1 MFEASQI
8 FRDFDVKFPNA
19 ERVEYLLKQGSC
31 RDLEAFIRLWL
42 TEGVPY
48 AFHKSPILYEEMR
61 TWIAAYLNICPKEVG
76 LIGSAR
82 SGFAMGERKKF
93 GRPFGPKSD
102 LDLCIVSETY
112 FCKIQKEFNL
122 FKQEYKSG
130 EVVPRPEE
138 KKYWDENLK
147 FGQKNFSRGFFDGNK
162 IPTRSQY
169 ITAINIDLA
178 MEKLKQKISETEE
191 IGNIKKCSV
200 RIYKDWKSLVGIVS
214 LNLSTIFP
222 DET

>member
-8 FRDFDVKFPNA
+8 FRDFSAKFPN
-19 ERVEYLLKQGSC
+19 VKKVKHLLEQGSP
-31 RDLEAFIRLWL
+31 RDREAFIRLWL
-42 TEGVPY
+42 TEGVPC

-61 TWIAAYLNICPKEVG
+61 IWIAAYLNICPKEVG

-82 SGFAMGERKKF
+82 SGYAMGGCEKF

-112 FCKIQKEFNL
+112 FYKIQEEFNL
-122 FKQEYKSG
+122 FKQEYVSG
-130 EVVPRPEE
+130 VVVPSPGE
-138 KKYWDENLK
+138 KKYWDENLE
-147 FGQKNFSRGFFDGNK
+147 FGQRNFPRGFFDGNK

-169 ITAINIDLA
+169 VTAICIDSA
-178 MEKLKQKISETEE
+178 MRKLKQKIDETEG
-191 IGNIKKCSV
+191 IRNVTKCTV

-214 LNLSTIFP
+214 LNLSKIFS

>member
-8 FRDFDVKFPNA
+8 FRDFGIKFPNA
-19 ERVEYLLKQGSC
+19 KKVKHLLKQGSLPD
-31 RDLEAFIRLWL
+31 REAFIRLWL
-42 TEGVPY
+42 TEGMPY

-61 TWIAAYLNICPKEVG
+61 TWIATYLNICPKEVG

-82 SGFAMGERKKF
+82 SGYAMGDEKF

-102 LDLCIVSETY
+102 LDLCIISETY

-122 FKQEYKSG
+122 FKQEYESG
-130 EVVPRPEE
+130 VVVPRSKKE
-138 KKYWDENLK
+138 KKYWDENLE
-147 FGQKNFSRGFFDGNK
+147 FGQRNFPRGFFDGNK

-169 ITAINIDLA
+169 VTAICIDSA
-178 MEKLKQKISETEE
+178 MRKLKQKIDETEG
-191 IGNIKKCSV
+191 IRNVTKCTV

-214 LNLSTIFP
+214 LNLSKIFS

>member
-8 FRDFDVKFPNA
+8 FRDFGVKFPKE
-19 ERVEYLLKQGSC
+19 ERAKHLLKQGSC
-31 RDLEAFIRLWL
+31 RDIEAFIRLWL
-42 TEGVPY
+42 TEGVPG
-48 AFHKSPILYEEMR
+48 AFHKFPILYEEMR
-61 TWIAAYLNICPKEVG
+61 IWIADQLNICPKEVG

-82 SGFAMGERKKF
+82 SGYAMGERKKF

-191 IGNIKKCSV
+191 IGNVKKCSV
-200 RIYKDWKSLVGIVS
+200 RIYKDWKSLVGIVA
-214 LNLSTIFP
+214 LNLSKIFS

>member
-8 FRDFDVKFPNA
+8 FCDFGVTFPKW
-19 ERVEYLLKQGSC
+19 ERVKHLLKQGSLHD
-31 RDLEAFIRLWL
+31 REAFIRLWL
-42 TEGVPY
+42 TEGVPC

-61 TWIAAYLNICPKEVG
+61 IWIASYLNICPKEVG

-82 SGFAMGERKKF
+82 SGYAMGSREKF
-93 GRPFGPKSD
+93 GNPFSTESD
-102 LDLCIVSETY
+102 LDLCIISETY

-122 FKQEYKSG
+122 FKQEYESG
-130 EVVPRPEE
+130 VVVPSPGE
-138 KKYWDENLK
+138 KKYWDGNLK
-147 FGQKNFSRGFFDGNK
+147 FGQKNFPRGFFDGNK
-162 IPTRSQY
+162 IPTLPQY
-169 ITAINIDLA
+169 VTARCIDLA
-178 MEKLKQKISETEE
+178 MRELKRKISETVG

-214 LNLSTIFP
+214 LNLSNIFS

>member
-8 FRDFDVKFPNA
+8 FRNFGVKFSNS
-19 ERVEYLLKQGSC
+19 ERVKHLLKQGSS

-48 AFHKSPILYEEMR
+48 AFYKSPILYEEMR
-61 TWIAAYLNICPKEVG
+61 IWIASYLNICPKEVG

-82 SGFAMGERKKF
+82 SGFAMSGRNDF
-93 GRPFGPKSD
+93 GRPFSTESD
-102 LDLCIVSETY
+102 LDLCIISETY

-122 FKQEYKSG
+122 FKQEYESG
-130 EVVPRPEE
+130 VVVPSPGE
-138 KKYWDENLK
+138 KKYWDGNLT
-147 FGQKNFSRGFFDGNK
+147 FGQKNFPRGFFDGNK
-162 IPTRSQY
+162 IPTRPQY
-169 ITAINIDLA
+169 VTARCIDLA
-178 MEKLKQKISETEE
+178 MRELKRKISETEG
-191 IGNIKKCSV
+191 IGNVKECSV

-214 LNLSTIFP
+214 LNLSTIFS